1 MDEAARQP
9 FKDVETKE
17 TERFDAEM
25 LAYNEPVRPHPFP
38 DPLRVV
44 EPSLGLNGLSAEP
57 GGGAS
62 QARFCCSTSRS
73 CTTAAHLGPLH
84 IAGVCAQDAKAAREE
99 AARTA
104 VLAGEEKRAKLTA
117 P

>member
-38 DPLRVV
+38 SGP
-44 EPSLGLNGLSAEP
+44 LGL
-57 GGGAS
+57 
-62 QARFCCSTSRS
+62 T
-73 CTTAAHLGPLH
+73 
-84 IAGVCAQDAKAAREE
+84 D
-99 AARTA
+99 
-104 VLAGEEKRAKLTA
+104 
-117 P
+117 

>member
-38 DPLRVV
+38 SGPLEGVV
-44 EPSLGLNGLSAEP
+44 EPSLGLA
-57 GGGAS
+57 
-62 QARFCCSTSRS
+62 
-73 CTTAAHLGPLH
+73 
-84 IAGVCAQDAKAAREE
+84 CAQDAKAAREE